1 MKLSANYLQHLRF
14 NRMLTFAISVFL
26 LIVTPGPGVLSTAGF
41 GAAYGFKKSLRY
53 VFGLFLGT
61 NLVFLAVASGL
72 IAILL
77 SIPSLRVFLLFLS
90 TCYLFYLAS
99 KIALAG
105 SNIAFIKAKV
115 PPGITSGVLLQTI
128 NPKAYVVNTTFVSG
142 FAFYQSSFT
151 IELIIKFF
159 IINSIWIPLHL
170 LWLYAG
176 TVLHELNL
184 SNKNQRVI
192 NLMLSFSMIVA
203 VVISIL
209 YSF

>member
-1 MKLSANYLQHLRF
+1 
-14 NRMLTFAISVFL
+14 MLTFAITVFL

-41 GAAYGFKKSLRY
+41 GAAYGYKKSLRY

-61 NLVFLAVASGL
+61 NLVFLAVATGL

-77 SIPSLRVFLLFLS
+77 SIPSLRIFLFILS
-90 TCYLFYLAS
+90 TCYLFYLAA

-105 SNIAFIKAKV
+105 SNIAFIKAKS
-115 PPGITSGVLLQTI
+115 PPGIISGVLLQAI
-128 NPKAYVVNTTFVSG
+128 NPKAYVVNTTLVSG
-142 FAFYQSSFT
+142 FAFYQSSFA
-151 IELIIKFF
+151 IELVIKFF
-159 IINSIWIPLHL
+159 IMNSIWIPLHL
-170 LWLYAG
+170 LWLYVG

-184 SNKNQRVI
+184 SIKNQRII
-192 NLMLSFSMIVA
+192 NLMMSLSMVLV

>member
-1 MKLSANYLQHLRF
+1 
-14 NRMLTFAISVFL
+14 MLTFAITVFL

-41 GAAYGFKKSLRY
+41 GAAYGYKKSLRY

-61 NLVFLAVASGL
+61 NLVFLAVATGL

-77 SIPSLRVFLLFLS
+77 SIPSLRNFLLILS
-90 TCYLFYLAS
+90 TFYLFYLAS

-105 SNIAFIKAKV
+105 SNIAFIKAKS
-115 PPGITSGVLLQTI
+115 PPGIISGVLLQAI
-128 NPKAYVVNTTFVSG
+128 NPKAYVVNTTLVSG
-142 FAFYQSSFT
+142 FAFYQSSFA
-151 IELIIKFF
+151 IELVIKFF
-159 IINSIWIPLHL
+159 IMNSIWIPLHL
-170 LWLYAG
+170 LWLYVG

-184 SNKNQRVI
+184 SIKNQRII
-192 NLMLSFSMIVA
+192 NLMMSLSMVLV

>member
-1 MKLSANYLQHLRF
+1 
-14 NRMLTFAISVFL
+14 MLTFAISVFL
-26 LIVTPGPGVLSTAGF
+26 LIITPGPGVLSTAGF
-41 GAAYGFKKSLRY
+41 GAAYGFKQSLRY

-72 IAILL
+72 IAVLL
-77 SIPSLRVFLLFLS
+77 SIPSLRIFLLFLS

-105 SNIAFIKAKV
+105 SNIAFIKAKA
-115 PPGITSGVLLQTI
+115 PPGITSGVLLQAI

-142 FAFYQSSFT
+142 FAFYQSSFA

-159 IINSIWIPLHL
+159 IINAIWIPLHL

-176 TVLHELNL
+176 TVLHDLNL
-184 SNKNQRVI
+184 SNRNQRII
-192 NLMLSFSMIVA
+192 NLMLSFSMIAA

>member
-1 MKLSANYLQHLRF
+1 
-14 NRMLTFAISVFL
+14 MLTFAISVFL
-26 LIVTPGPGVLSTAGF
+26 LIITPGPGVLSTAGF
-41 GAAYGFKKSLRY
+41 GAAYGFKQSLRY

-72 IAILL
+72 IAVLL
-77 SIPSLRVFLLFLS
+77 SIPSLRIFLLFVS

-105 SNIAFIKAKV
+105 SNIAFIKAKA
-115 PPGITSGVLLQTI
+115 PPGITSGVLLQSI

-142 FAFYQSSFT
+142 FAFYQSNVA

-159 IINSIWIPLHL
+159 IINASWIPLHL
-170 LWLYAG
+170 VWLYAG
-176 TVLHELNL
+176 TVLHDLNL
-184 SNKNQRVI
+184 SNKNQRII
-192 NLMLSFSMIVA
+192 NLMLSFSMIAA
-203 VVISIL
+203 VVISIS

>member
-1 MKLSANYLQHLRF
+1 MS
-14 NRMLTFAISVFL
+14 
-26 LIVTPGPGVLSTAGF
+26 
-41 GAAYGFKKSLRY
+41 Y

-72 IAILL
+72 VAVLL
-77 SIPSLRVFLLFLS
+77 SIPSLRIFLLILS

-105 SNIAFIKAKV
+105 SNIAFIKAKA
-115 PPGITSGVLLQTI
+115 PPGITSGVLLQVI

-142 FAFYQSSFT
+142 FAFYQSSFA

-159 IINSIWIPLHL
+159 IINAIWIPLHL
-170 LWLYAG
+170 IWLYAG
-176 TVLHELNL
+176 TILHDLNL
-184 SNKNQRVI
+184 SNKNQRII
-192 NLMLSFSMIVA
+192 NLMLSFSMIAA

>member
-1 MKLSANYLQHLRF
+1 
-14 NRMLTFAISVFL
+14 MLTFAISVFL

-61 NLVFLAVASGL
+61 NLVFFAVATGL

-77 SIPSLRVFLLFLS
+77 SIPSLRIFLLILS

-105 SNIAFIKAKV
+105 SNIAFIKAKS
-115 PPGITSGVLLQTI
+115 PPGIISGILLQAI

-151 IELIIKFF
+151 LELIIKFF
-159 IINSIWIPLHL
+159 IMNSIWIPLHL
-170 LWLYAG
+170 LWLYVG

-184 SNKNQRVI
+184 SNRNQRII
-192 NLMLSFSMIVA
+192 NIMMPVSMVVV

>member
-1 MKLSANYLQHLRF
+1 
-14 NRMLTFAISVFL
+14 MLTFAITVFL

-41 GAAYGFKKSLRY
+41 GAAYGYKKSLRY

-61 NLVFLAVASGL
+61 NLVFLAVATGL

-77 SIPSLRVFLLFLS
+77 SIPSLRIFLLILS

-105 SNIAFIKAKV
+105 SNIAFITAKS
-115 PPGITSGVLLQTI
+115 PPGIISGVLLQAI
-128 NPKAYVVNTTFVSG
+128 NPKAYVVNTTLVSG
-142 FAFYQSSFT
+142 FAFYQSSFA
-151 IELIIKFF
+151 IELVIKFF
-159 IINSIWIPLHL
+159 IMNSIWIPLHL
-170 LWLYAG
+170 LWLYVG

-184 SNKNQRVI
+184 SIKNQRII
-192 NLMLSFSMIVA
+192 NLMMSLSMVLV

>member
-1 MKLSANYLQHLRF
+1 
-14 NRMLTFAISVFL
+14 MLTFAITVFL

-41 GAAYGFKKSLRY
+41 GAAYGYKKSLRY

-61 NLVFLAVASGL
+61 NLVFLAVATGL

-77 SIPSLRVFLLFLS
+77 SIPSLRIFLLILS
-90 TCYLFYLAS
+90 TFYLFYLAS

-105 SNIAFIKAKV
+105 SNIAFIKAKS
-115 PPGITSGVLLQTI
+115 PPGIISGVLLQAI
-128 NPKAYVVNTTFVSG
+128 NPKAYVVNTTLVSG
-142 FAFYQSSFT
+142 FAFYQSSFA
-151 IELIIKFF
+151 IELVIKFF
-159 IINSIWIPLHL
+159 IMNSIWIPLHL
-170 LWLYAG
+170 LWLYVG

-184 SNKNQRVI
+184 SITNQRII
-192 NLMLSFSMIVA
+192 NLMMSLSMVLV

>member
-1 MKLSANYLQHLRF
+1 
-14 NRMLTFAISVFL
+14 MLTFAISVFL

-53 VFGLFLGT
+53 VIGLFLGT

-72 IAILL
+72 IAVLM
-77 SIPSLRVFLLFLS
+77 SVPSLRIFLLVLS

-105 SNIAFIKAKV
+105 SNIAFIKAKA
-115 PPGITSGVLLQTI
+115 PPGIISGILLQAI

-142 FAFYQSSFT
+142 FAFYQSSFVM
-151 IELIIKFF
+151 ELIIKFL

-170 LWLYAG
+170 IWLYVG

-184 SNKNQRVI
+184 TNKNQRII
-192 NLMLSFSMIVA
+192 NLMLAFSMIAA
-203 VVISIL
+203 VVISIS

>member
-1 MKLSANYLQHLRF
+1 
-14 NRMLTFAISVFL
+14 MLTFAISVFL

-53 VFGLFLGT
+53 VIGLFLGT

-72 IAILL
+72 IAVLM
-77 SIPSLRVFLLFLS
+77 SVPSVRIFLLVLS

-105 SNIAFIKAKV
+105 SNIAFIKAKA
-115 PPGITSGVLLQTI
+115 PPGIVSGILLQAI

-142 FAFYQSSFT
+142 FAFYQSSFVM
-151 IELIIKFF
+151 ELIIKFM

-170 LWLYAG
+170 IWLYVG
-176 TVLHELNL
+176 TVLYELNL
-184 SNKNQRVI
+184 TNKNQRII
-192 NLMLSFSMIVA
+192 NLMLAFSMIAA
-203 VVISIL
+203 VVISIS

>member
-1 MKLSANYLQHLRF
+1 
-14 NRMLTFAISVFL
+14 MLTFAITVFL

-41 GAAYGFKKSLRY
+41 GAAYGYKKSLRY

-61 NLVFLAVASGL
+61 NLVFLAVATGL

-77 SIPSLRVFLLFLS
+77 SIPSLRIFLLILS
-90 TCYLFYLAS
+90 TFYLFYLAS

-105 SNIAFIKAKV
+105 SNIAFIKAKS
-115 PPGITSGVLLQTI
+115 PPGIISGVLLQAI
-128 NPKAYVVNTTFVSG
+128 NPKAYVVNTTLVSG
-142 FAFYQSSFT
+142 FAFYQSSFA
-151 IELIIKFF
+151 IELVIKFF
-159 IINSIWIPLHL
+159 IMNSIWIPLHL
-170 LWLYAG
+170 LWLYIG

-184 SNKNQRVI
+184 SIKNQRII
-192 NLMLSFSMIVA
+192 NLMMSLSMVLV

>member
-1 MKLSANYLQHLRF
+1 
-14 NRMLTFAISVFL
+14 MLTFAFSVFL

-41 GAAYGFKKSLRY
+41 GAAYGFNKSLRY

-61 NLVFLAVASGL
+61 NLVFFAVATGL

-77 SIPSLRVFLLFLS
+77 SLPSLRIFLLVLS

-105 SNIAFIKAKV
+105 SKITFIKAKS
-115 PPGITSGVLLQTI
+115 PPGIISGILLQAI

-142 FAFYQSSFT
+142 FAFYQSSFAV
-151 IELIIKFF
+151 ELIIKFF
-159 IINSIWIPLHL
+159 IMNSIWIPLHL
-170 LWLYAG
+170 LWLYVG
-176 TVLHELNL
+176 TVLYELNL
-184 SNKNQRVI
+184 SNRNQRII
-192 NLMLSFSMIVA
+192 NLMMSISMVIV

>member
-1 MKLSANYLQHLRF
+1 
-14 NRMLTFAISVFL
+14 MLTFAISVFL

-41 GAAYGFKKSLRY
+41 GAAYGFKKSLSY

-72 IAILL
+72 IAVLL
-77 SIPSLRVFLLFLS
+77 SIPSLRIFLLIQS

-105 SNIAFIKAKV
+105 SNIAFIKAKA
-115 PPGITSGVLLQTI
+115 PPGITSGVLLQVI

-142 FAFYQSSFT
+142 FAFYQSSFA

-159 IINSIWIPLHL
+159 IINAIWIPLHL
-170 LWLYAG
+170 IWLYAG
-176 TVLHELNL
+176 TILHDLNL
-184 SNKNQRVI
+184 SNKNQRII
-192 NLMLSFSMIVA
+192 NLMLSFSMIAA

>member
-1 MKLSANYLQHLRF
+1 
-14 NRMLTFAISVFL
+14 MLTFAISVFL

-77 SIPSLRVFLLFLS
+77 SVPSVRIFLLVLS

-105 SNIAFIKAKV
+105 SNIAFIKAKA
-115 PPGITSGVLLQTI
+115 PPGIVSGILLQAI
-128 NPKAYVVNTTFVSG
+128 NPKAYVVNTTFISG
-142 FAFYQSSFT
+142 FAFYQSSFVM
-151 IELIIKFF
+151 ELIIKFL

-170 LWLYAG
+170 IWLYVG
-176 TVLHELNL
+176 TVLYELNL
-184 SNKNQRVI
+184 IDKKQRII
-192 NLMLSFSMIVA
+192 NLMLAFSMIAA
-203 VVISIL
+203 VVISIS

>member
-1 MKLSANYLQHLRF
+1 
-14 NRMLTFAISVFL
+14 MLTFAITVFL

-41 GAAYGFKKSLRY
+41 GAAYGYKKSLRY

-61 NLVFLAVASGL
+61 NLVFLAVATGL

-77 SIPSLRVFLLFLS
+77 SIPSLRIFLLILS
-90 TCYLFYLAS
+90 TFYLFFLAS

-105 SNIAFIKAKV
+105 SNIAFIKAKS
-115 PPGITSGVLLQTI
+115 PPGIISGVLLQAI
-128 NPKAYVVNTTFVSG
+128 NPKAYVVNTTLVSG
-142 FAFYQSSFT
+142 FAFYQSSFA
-151 IELIIKFF
+151 IELVIKFF
-159 IINSIWIPLHL
+159 IMNSIWIPLHL
-170 LWLYAG
+170 LWLYVG

-184 SNKNQRVI
+184 SIKNQRII
-192 NLMLSFSMIVA
+192 NLMMSLTMVLV

>member
-1 MKLSANYLQHLRF
+1 
-14 NRMLTFAISVFL
+14 MLTFAITVFL

-41 GAAYGFKKSLRY
+41 GAAYGYKKSLRY

-61 NLVFLAVASGL
+61 NLVFLAVAAGL

-77 SIPSLRVFLLFLS
+77 SIPSLRIFLLILS
-90 TCYLFYLAS
+90 TFYLFYLAS

-105 SNIAFIKAKV
+105 SNIAFIKAKS
-115 PPGITSGVLLQTI
+115 PPGIISGVLLQAI
-128 NPKAYVVNTTFVSG
+128 NPKAYVVNTTLVSG
-142 FAFYQSSFT
+142 FAFYQSSFA
-151 IELIIKFF
+151 IELVIKFF
-159 IINSIWIPLHL
+159 IMNSIWIPLHL
-170 LWLYAG
+170 LWLYVG

-184 SNKNQRVI
+184 SIKNQRII
-192 NLMLSFSMIVA
+192 NLMMSLSMVLV

>member
-1 MKLSANYLQHLRF
+1 
-14 NRMLTFAISVFL
+14 MLTFAISVFL

-61 NLVFLAVASGL
+61 NLVFFAVATGL

-77 SIPSLRVFLLFLS
+77 SIPSLRIFLLIFS

-105 SNIAFIKAKV
+105 SNIAFVKAKS
-115 PPGITSGVLLQTI
+115 PPGIISGILLQAI

-142 FAFYQSSFT
+142 FAFYQSSFAV
-151 IELIIKFF
+151 ELIIKFF
-159 IINSIWIPLHL
+159 IMNSIWIPLHL
-170 LWLYAG
+170 LWLYVG

-184 SNKNQRVI
+184 SNRNQRII
-192 NLMLSFSMIVA
+192 NIMMSISMVLV

>member
-1 MKLSANYLQHLRF
+1 
-14 NRMLTFAISVFL
+14 MLTFAISVFL
-26 LIVTPGPGVLSTAGF
+26 LIITPGPGVLSTAGF

-61 NLVFLAVASGL
+61 NLVFFAVATGL

-77 SIPSLRVFLLFLS
+77 SLPSLRIFLLIFS

-105 SNIAFIKAKV
+105 SKITFIKAKS
-115 PPGITSGVLLQTI
+115 PPGIISGILLQAI

-142 FAFYQSSFT
+142 FAFYQSSFA
-151 IELIIKFF
+151 IELVIKFF
-159 IINSIWIPLHL
+159 IMNSIWIPLHL
-170 LWLYAG
+170 LWLYVG

-184 SNKNQRVI
+184 SIKNQRII
-192 NLMLSFSMIVA
+192 NLMMSLSMVLV

>member
-1 MKLSANYLQHLRF
+1 
-14 NRMLTFAISVFL
+14 MLTFAISVFL

-61 NLVFLAVASGL
+61 NLVFFAVATGL

-77 SIPSLRVFLLFLS
+77 SIPSSRIFLLILS

-105 SNIAFIKAKV
+105 SNIAFVKAKS
-115 PPGITSGVLLQTI
+115 PPGIISGILLQAI

-142 FAFYQSSFT
+142 FAFYQSSFAV
-151 IELIIKFF
+151 ELIIKFF
-159 IINSIWIPLHL
+159 IMNSIWIPLHL
-170 LWLYAG
+170 LWLYVG

-184 SNKNQRVI
+184 SNRNQRII
-192 NLMLSFSMIVA
+192 NIMMSISMVVV

>member
-1 MKLSANYLQHLRF
+1 
-14 NRMLTFAISVFL
+14 MLTFAISVFL

-41 GAAYGFKKSLRY
+41 GAAYGFKKSFRY

-72 IAILL
+72 IAVLM
-77 SIPSLRVFLLFLS
+77 SVPSVRIFLLVLS

-105 SNIAFIKAKV
+105 SNIAFIKAKA
-115 PPGITSGVLLQTI
+115 PPGIISGILLQAI

-142 FAFYQSSFT
+142 FAFYQSSFVM
-151 IELIIKFF
+151 ELIIKFL

-170 LWLYAG
+170 IWLYVG

-184 SNKNQRVI
+184 TNKNQRII
-192 NLMLSFSMIVA
+192 NLMLAFSMIAA
-203 VVISIL
+203 VVISIS

>member
-1 MKLSANYLQHLRF
+1 
-14 NRMLTFAISVFL
+14 MLTFAISVFL
-26 LIVTPGPGVLSTAGF
+26 LIITPGPGVLSTAGF
-41 GAAYGFKKSLRY
+41 GAAYGFKQSLRY

-72 IAILL
+72 IAVLL
-77 SIPSLRVFLLFLS
+77 SIPSLRIFLLFVS

-105 SNIAFIKAKV
+105 SNIAFIKAKA
-115 PPGITSGVLLQTI
+115 PPGITSGVLLQSI

-142 FAFYQSSFT
+142 FAFYQSSFA

-159 IINSIWIPLHL
+159 IINAIWIPLHL
-170 LWLYAG
+170 VWLYAG
-176 TVLHELNL
+176 TVFHELNL
-184 SNKNQRVI
+184 SSKNQRII
-192 NLMLSFSMIVA
+192 NLMLSFSMIAA
-203 VVISIL
+203 VVISIS

>member
-1 MKLSANYLQHLRF
+1 
-14 NRMLTFAISVFL
+14 MLTFAISVFL

-61 NLVFLAVASGL
+61 NLVFFAVATGL

-77 SIPSLRVFLLFLS
+77 SIPSLRIFLLIFS

-105 SNIAFIKAKV
+105 SNIAFVKAKS
-115 PPGITSGVLLQTI
+115 PPGVISGILLQAI

-142 FAFYQSSFT
+142 FAFYQSSFAV
-151 IELIIKFF
+151 ELITKFF
-159 IINSIWIPLHL
+159 IMNSIWIPLHL
-170 LWLYAG
+170 LWLYVG

-184 SNKNQRVI
+184 SNRNQKII
-192 NLMLSFSMIVA
+192 NIMMSISMVA
-203 VVISIL
+203 VVVISIL

>member
-1 MKLSANYLQHLRF
+1 
-14 NRMLTFAISVFL
+14 MLTFAISVFL

-41 GAAYGFKKSLRY
+41 GAAYGFKKSLSY

-72 IAILL
+72 IAVLL
-77 SIPSLRVFLLFLS
+77 SIPSLRVFLLILS

-105 SNIAFIKAKV
+105 SNIAFIKAKA
-115 PPGITSGVLLQTI
+115 PPGITSGVLLQVI

-142 FAFYQSSFT
+142 FAFYQSNFA
-151 IELIIKFF
+151 IELIMKFF
-159 IINSIWIPLHL
+159 IINAIWIPLHL
-170 LWLYAG
+170 IWLYAG
-176 TVLHELNL
+176 TILHDLNL
-184 SNKNQRVI
+184 SNKNQRII
-192 NLMLSFSMIVA
+192 NLMLSFSMIAA

>member
-1 MKLSANYLQHLRF
+1 
-14 NRMLTFAISVFL
+14 MLTFAITVFL

-41 GAAYGFKKSLRY
+41 GAAYGYKKSLRY

-72 IAILL
+72 IAVLL
-77 SIPSLRVFLLFLS
+77 SIPSLRIFLLILS

-105 SNIAFIKAKV
+105 ANIAFIKAKS
-115 PPGITSGVLLQTI
+115 PPGIISGVLLQAI
-128 NPKAYVVNTTFVSG
+128 NPKAYVVNTTLVSG
-142 FAFYQSSFT
+142 FAFYQSSFA
-151 IELIIKFF
+151 IELVIKFF
-159 IINSIWIPLHL
+159 IMNSIWIPLHL
-170 LWLYAG
+170 LWLYVG

-184 SNKNQRVI
+184 SIKNQRII
-192 NLMLSFSMIVA
+192 NLMMSLSMVLV

>member
-1 MKLSANYLQHLRF
+1 
-14 NRMLTFAISVFL
+14 MLTFAITVFL

-41 GAAYGFKKSLRY
+41 GAAYGYKKSLRY

-61 NLVFLAVASGL
+61 NLVFLAVATGL

-77 SIPSLRVFLLFLS
+77 SIPSLRIFLLILS
-90 TCYLFYLAS
+90 TCYLFYLAA

-105 SNIAFIKAKV
+105 SNIAFIKAKS
-115 PPGITSGVLLQTI
+115 PPGIISGVLLQAI
-128 NPKAYVVNTTFVSG
+128 NPKAYVVNTTLVSG
-142 FAFYQSSFT
+142 FAFYQSSFA
-151 IELIIKFF
+151 IELVIKFF
-159 IINSIWIPLHL
+159 IMNSIWIPLHL
-170 LWLYAG
+170 LWLYVG

-184 SNKNQRVI
+184 SIKNQRII
-192 NLMLSFSMIVA
+192 NLMMSLAMVLV

>member
-1 MKLSANYLQHLRF
+1 
-14 NRMLTFAISVFL
+14 MLTFAISVFL

-53 VFGLFLGT
+53 VIGLFLGT

-72 IAILL
+72 IAVLM
-77 SIPSLRVFLLFLS
+77 SVPSVRIFLLFLS
-90 TCYLFYLAS
+90 TCYLFYLAA

-105 SNIAFIKAKV
+105 SNIAFIKAKA
-115 PPGITSGVLLQTI
+115 PPGIISGILLQAI

-142 FAFYQSSFT
+142 FAFYQSSFVM
-151 IELIIKFF
+151 ELIIKFL

-170 LWLYAG
+170 IWLYVG

-184 SNKNQRVI
+184 TNKNQRII
-192 NLMLSFSMIVA
+192 NLMLAFSMIAA
-203 VVISIL
+203 VVISIS

>member
-1 MKLSANYLQHLRF
+1 
-14 NRMLTFAISVFL
+14 MLTFAITVFL

-41 GAAYGFKKSLRY
+41 GAAYGYKKSLRY

-61 NLVFLAVASGL
+61 NLVFLAVATGL

-77 SIPSLRVFLLFLS
+77 SIPSLRIFLLILS
-90 TCYLFYLAS
+90 TFYLFFLAS

-105 SNIAFIKAKV
+105 SNIAFIKAKS
-115 PPGITSGVLLQTI
+115 PPGIISGVLLQAI
-128 NPKAYVVNTTFVSG
+128 NPKAYVVNTTLVSG
-142 FAFYQSSFT
+142 FAFYQSSFA
-151 IELIIKFF
+151 IELVIKFF
-159 IINSIWIPLHL
+159 IMNSIWIPLHL
-170 LWLYAG
+170 LWLYVG

-184 SNKNQRVI
+184 SIKNQRII
-192 NLMLSFSMIVA
+192 NLMMSLSMVLV

>member
-1 MKLSANYLQHLRF
+1 
-14 NRMLTFAISVFL
+14 MLTFAITVFL

-41 GAAYGFKKSLRY
+41 GAAYGYTKSLRY

-61 NLVFLAVASGL
+61 NLVFLAVATGL

-77 SIPSLRVFLLFLS
+77 SIPSLIIFLLILS

-105 SNIAFIKAKV
+105 SSIAFIKAKS
-115 PPGITSGVLLQTI
+115 PPGIISGVLLQAI
-128 NPKAYVVNTTFVSG
+128 NPKAYVVNTTLVSG
-142 FAFYQSSFT
+142 FAFYQSSFA
-151 IELIIKFF
+151 IELVIKFF
-159 IINSIWIPLHL
+159 IMNSIWIPLHL
-170 LWLYAG
+170 LWLYVG

-184 SNKNQRVI
+184 SIKNQRII
-192 NLMLSFSMIVA
+192 NLMMSLSMVLV

>member
-1 MKLSANYLQHLRF
+1 MV
-14 NRMLTFAISVFL
+14 TFAFSVFL

-41 GAAYGFKKSLRY
+41 GAAYGFNKSLRY

-61 NLVFLAVASGL
+61 NLVFFSVATGL

-77 SIPSLRVFLLFLS
+77 SLPSLRIFLLILS

-105 SNIAFIKAKV
+105 SKISFIKAKS
-115 PPGITSGVLLQTI
+115 PPGIISGILLQAI

-142 FAFYQSSFT
+142 FAFYQSSFAV
-151 IELIIKFF
+151 ELIIKFF
-159 IINSIWIPLHL
+159 IMNSIWIPLHL
-170 LWLYAG
+170 LWLYVG
-176 TVLHELNL
+176 TVLYELNL
-184 SNKNQRVI
+184 SNRNQRII
-192 NLMLSFSMIVA
+192 NLMMSISMVIV
-203 VVISIL
+203 VFISIL

>member
-1 MKLSANYLQHLRF
+1 
-14 NRMLTFAISVFL
+14 MLTFAISVFL

-72 IAILL
+72 IAILM
-77 SIPSLRVFLLFLS
+77 SVPSVRIFLLFLS

-105 SNIAFIKAKV
+105 SNIAFIKAKA
-115 PPGITSGVLLQTI
+115 PPGIVSGILLQAI

-142 FAFYQSSFT
+142 FAFYQSSFVM
-151 IELIIKFF
+151 ELIIKFL

-170 LWLYAG
+170 IWLYVG
-176 TVLHELNL
+176 IVLHELNL
-184 SNKNQRVI
+184 TNKNQRII
-192 NLMLSFSMIVA
+192 NLMLAFSMIAA
-203 VVISIL
+203 VVISIS

>member
-1 MKLSANYLQHLRF
+1 
-14 NRMLTFAISVFL
+14 MLTFAFSVFL

-61 NLVFLAVASGL
+61 NLVFFAVATGL

-77 SIPSLRVFLLFLS
+77 SIPSLRIFLLILS

-105 SNIAFIKAKV
+105 SKISFIKATS
-115 PPGITSGVLLQTI
+115 PPGLISGILLQAI

-142 FAFYQSSFT
+142 FAFYQSSFAV
-151 IELIIKFF
+151 ELIIKFF
-159 IINSIWIPLHL
+159 IMNSIWIPLHL
-170 LWLYAG
+170 LWLYVG
-176 TVLHELNL
+176 TVLYELNL
-184 SNKNQRVI
+184 SNRNQRII
-192 NLMLSFSMIVA
+192 NLMMSISMVIV

>member
-1 MKLSANYLQHLRF
+1 
-14 NRMLTFAISVFL
+14 MLTFAITVFL

-41 GAAYGFKKSLRY
+41 GAAYGYKKSLRY

-61 NLVFLAVASGL
+61 NLVFLAVATGL

-77 SIPSLRVFLLFLS
+77 SIPSLRIFLLILS
-90 TCYLFYLAS
+90 PFYLFYLAS

-105 SNIAFIKAKV
+105 SNIAFIKAKS
-115 PPGITSGVLLQTI
+115 PPGIISGVLLQAI
-128 NPKAYVVNTTFVSG
+128 NPKAYVVNTTLVSG
-142 FAFYQSSFT
+142 FAFYQSSFA
-151 IELIIKFF
+151 IELVIKFF
-159 IINSIWIPLHL
+159 IMNSIWIPLHL
-170 LWLYAG
+170 LWLYVG

-184 SNKNQRVI
+184 SIKNQRII
-192 NLMLSFSMIVA
+192 NLMMSLSMVLV

>member
-1 MKLSANYLQHLRF
+1 
-14 NRMLTFAISVFL
+14 MLTFAITVFL

-41 GAAYGFKKSLRY
+41 GAAYGYKKSLHY

-61 NLVFLAVASGL
+61 NLVFLAVATGL

-77 SIPSLRVFLLFLS
+77 SIPSLRIFLLILS

-105 SNIAFIKAKV
+105 SSIAFIKAKS
-115 PPGITSGVLLQTI
+115 PPGIISGVLLQAI
-128 NPKAYVVNTTFVSG
+128 NPKAYVVNTTLVSG
-142 FAFYQSSFT
+142 FAFYQSSFA
-151 IELIIKFF
+151 IELVIKFF
-159 IINSIWIPLHL
+159 IMNSIWIPLHL
-170 LWLYAG
+170 LWLYVG

-184 SNKNQRVI
+184 SIKNQRII
-192 NLMLSFSMIVA
+192 NLMMSLSMVLV

>member
-1 MKLSANYLQHLRF
+1 
-14 NRMLTFAISVFL
+14 MLTFAVSVFL
-26 LIVTPGPGVLSTAGF
+26 LIITPGPGVLSTAGF
-41 GAAYGFKKSLRY
+41 GAAYGFKQSLRY

-72 IAILL
+72 IAVLL
-77 SIPSLRVFLLFLS
+77 SIPSLRIFLLFVS

-105 SNIAFIKAKV
+105 SNIAFIKAKA
-115 PPGITSGVLLQTI
+115 PPGITSGVLLQAI

-142 FAFYQSSFT
+142 FAFYQSSFA
-151 IELIIKFF
+151 IELTIKFF
-159 IINSIWIPLHL
+159 IINAIWIPLHF

-176 TVLHELNL
+176 TVLHDLNL
-184 SNKNQRVI
+184 SNRNQRII
-192 NLMLSFSMIVA
+192 NLMLSFSMIAA